1 MAHRSPEQHEAR
13 RLLMQWIFGSR
24 ATEVLVTA
32 LRLNLPGLLGDGE
45 ADVADLARSCDV
57 PAAQLNRLM
66 RALASLGLCTE
77 PAPGRYA
84 LTEAG
89 ALLRDEHPES
99 LGDFARFHTSP
110 VALEPW
116 SRLESSLRTGR
127 TAFDEHFGVP
137 LYAYFADKPELTAT
151 FNSAM
156 SQESNKVAA
165 ELPVSYDFGRYGTV
179 MDVGG
184 GDGTL
189 LTSILRRHE
198 GVRGVVFE
206 SAEGAAQ
213 AAGTVKA
220 AGLEG
225 RCSVATGDFFRS
237 VPAGADLYVIKSVI
251 HNWDDE
257 RAATILRNCREA
269 MPEHGRLIVVDVVLP
284 ETVPAASSDAPE
296 INPYIKDLQMQ
307 ILVSGKE
314 RTRADFESLC
324 ATAGLRVTD
333 VLPLPAYTGF
343 SIVEAVRA

>member
-1 MAHRSPEQHEAR
+1 MAERSPEQHDAR

-32 LRLNLPGLLGDGE
+32 LRLNIPETLGDDG

-57 PAAQLNRLM
+57 PAGQLNRLM
-66 RALASLGLCTE
+66 RTLASLGLCTE
-77 PAPGRYA
+77 PSPGRYA

-89 ALLRDEHPES
+89 SLLRAGHPDS

-137 LYAYFADKPELTAT
+137 LYEYFADKPELTAT
-151 FNSAM
+151 FNAAM
-156 SQESNKVAA
+156 SQESNKVAV
-165 ELPVSYDFGRYGTV
+165 ELPGHYDFGRYDTV
-179 MDVGG
+179 MDIGG

-189 LTSILRRHE
+189 LASILRRHP
-198 GVRGVVFE
+198 GVKGVVFE

-213 AAGTVKA
+213 AAGTVKD
-220 AGLEG
+220 AGLEE

-237 VPAGADLYVIKSVI
+237 VPSGADLLVIKSVI

-257 RAATILRNCREA
+257 RATAILRNCREA
-269 MPEHGRLIVVDVVLP
+269 LPEHGRLIVVEVVLP
-284 ETVPAASSDAPE
+284 ETVTPDTPE
-296 INPYIKDLQMQ
+296 LNPYIKDLQMQ

-314 RTRADFESLC
+314 RTRSDFEELC
-324 ATAGLRVTD
+324 ARAGLRVTE
-333 VLPLPAYTGF
+333 VFPLPSYTGF
-343 SIVEAVRA
+343 SIVEAERA